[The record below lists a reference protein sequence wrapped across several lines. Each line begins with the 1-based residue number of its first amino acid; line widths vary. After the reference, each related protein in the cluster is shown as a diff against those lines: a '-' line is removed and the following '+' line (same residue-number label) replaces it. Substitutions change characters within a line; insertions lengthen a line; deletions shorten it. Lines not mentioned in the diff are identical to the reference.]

1 MTVKEYHDYLNK
13 VETRLGKCEA
23 LDALRNGFDAIAAEP
38 LQEGTIG
45 KILGGAALA
54 ASTAFAGQGDN
65 AKDYPT
71 DQYTDAYCS
80 SPVVDEQMNLVDSG
94 KYSQYAKL
102 VDQIKNEIKQ
112 KKPGM
117 REQIAY
123 NLAGQRAMRILAQE
137 QKTERCNAR

>member
-1 MTVKEYHDYLNK
+1 M
-13 VETRLGKCEA
+13 VEQYRNFLTQLESVYGKSEA
-23 LDALRNGFDAIAAEP
+23 LSALAEGFNTIAAQP
-38 LQEGTIG
+38 VQEGTIG

-71 DQYTDAYCS
+71 DQYTDAYCT
-80 SPVVDEQMNLVDSG
+80 SPVVDEQMNLVNSG
-94 KYSQYAKL
+94 KYPQYAKL
-102 VDQIKNEIKQ
+102 VNQIKNEIKQ
-112 KKPGM
+112 KKPGI

-123 NLAGQRAMRILAQE
+123 NLAGERAMHILAQE

>member
-1 MTVKEYHDYLNK
+1 M
-13 VETRLGKCEA
+13 VERYRNFLTQLESVYGKCEA
-23 LDALRNGFDAIAAEP
+23 LSALAEGFNTIAAQP
-38 LQEGTIG
+38 VQEGTIG

-80 SPVVDEQMNLVDSG
+80 SPVVDEQMNLVNSG

-102 VDQIKNEIKQ
+102 VDQIKKEIQQ

-123 NLAGQRAMRILAQE
+123 NLAGERAMRILAQE

>member
-1 MTVKEYHDYLNK
+1 M
-13 VETRLGKCEA
+13 VEQYRNFLTQLESVFGKSEA
-23 LDALRNGFDAIAAEP
+23 LSALAEGFNTIAAQP
-38 LQEGTIG
+38 VQEGTIG

-80 SPVVDEQMNLVDSG
+80 SPVVDEQMNLINSG
-94 KYSQYAKL
+94 KYPQYAKL

-123 NLAGQRAMRILAQE
+123 NIAGERAMRILAQE

>member
-1 MTVKEYHDYLNK
+1 M
-13 VETRLGKCEA
+13 VEQYRNFLTQLESVYGKSEA
-23 LDALRNGFDAIAAEP
+23 LSALAEGFNTIAAQP
-38 LQEGTIG
+38 VQEGTIG

-71 DQYTDAYCS
+71 DQYTDAYCT
-80 SPVVDEQMNLVDSG
+80 SPVVDEQMNLVNSG
-94 KYSQYAKL
+94 KYPQYAKL

-112 KKPGM
+112 KKPGI

-123 NLAGQRAMRILAQE
+123 NLAGQRAMEILAQE

>member
-1 MTVKEYHDYLNK
+1 M
-13 VETRLGKCEA
+13 VEQYRNFLTQLESVYGKSEA
-23 LDALRNGFDAIAAEP
+23 LSALAEGFNTIAAQP
-38 LQEGTIG
+38 VQEGTIG

-71 DQYTDAYCS
+71 DQYTDAYCTS
-80 SPVVDEQMNLVDSG
+80 QVVDEPMNLIKSG
-94 KYSQYAKL
+94 KYPQYAEL
-102 VDQIKNEIKQ
+102 VNKIKNEIKQ
-112 KKPGM
+112 KKPGI

-123 NLAGQRAMRILAQE
+123 NLAGQRAMEILAQE

>member
-1 MTVKEYHDYLNK
+1 M
-13 VETRLGKCEA
+13 VERYRNFLTQLESVYGKSEA
-23 LDALRNGFDAIAAEP
+23 LSALAEGFNTIAAQP
-38 LQEGTIG
+38 VQEGTIG

-71 DQYTDAYCS
+71 DQYTDAYCA
-80 SPVVDEQMNLVDSG
+80 SPVVDEQMNLVNSG

-102 VDQIKNEIKQ
+102 VDQIKKEIQQ

-123 NLAGQRAMRILAQE
+123 NLAGERAMRILAQE

>member
-1 MTVKEYHDYLNK
+1 M
-13 VETRLGKCEA
+13 VEQYRNFLTQLESVFGKSEA
-23 LDALRNGFDAIAAEP
+23 LSALAEGFNTIAAHP
-38 LQEGTIG
+38 VQEGTIG

-80 SPVVDEQMNLVDSG
+80 SPVVDEQMNLVNSG

-123 NLAGQRAMRILAQE
+123 NLAGERAMRILAQE

>member
-1 MTVKEYHDYLNK
+1 M
-13 VETRLGKCEA
+13 VEQYRNFLTQLESVYGKSEA
-23 LDALRNGFDAIAAEP
+23 LSALAEGFNTIAAQP
-38 LQEGTIG
+38 VQEGTIG

-71 DQYTDAYCS
+71 DQYTDAYCT
-80 SPVVDEQMNLVDSG
+80 SPVVDEQMNLVNSG
-94 KYSQYAKL
+94 KYPQYAKL
-102 VDQIKNEIKQ
+102 VNQIKNEIKQ
-112 KKPGM
+112 KKPGI

-123 NLAGQRAMRILAQE
+123 NLAGQRAMEILAQE

>member
-1 MTVKEYHDYLNK
+1 M
-13 VETRLGKCEA
+13 VEQYRNFLTQLESVFGKSEA
-23 LDALRNGFDAIAAEP
+23 LSALAEGFNTIAAQP
-38 LQEGTIG
+38 VQEGTIG

-80 SPVVDEQMNLVDSG
+80 SPVVDEQMNLVNSG
-94 KYSQYAKL
+94 KYPQYAKL

-123 NLAGQRAMRILAQE
+123 NIAGERAMRILAQE